1 MLLSAFIDISYVFF
15 GPSVI
20 EQCYIEFVKMDHST
34 MSKVLPNIA
43 LPFDRATQ
51 LIPTQ

>member
-1 MLLSAFIDISYVFF
+1 MLLGAFIDTFYVFF
-15 GPSVI
+15 GPSIV

-43 LPFDRATQ
+43 LPFDGTTQ
-51 LIPTQ
+51 LTPMQ